1 MPDQPQILEK
11 EQTPEKA
18 PTVNHTH
25 KESVKVIPLKSTK
38 LELEKELES
47 LILRYTNL
55 KSKHEEELCEMEDI
69 NKRLKDLLQYETDLD
84 KSIGELKKLK

>member
-1 MPDQPQILEK
+1 M
-11 EQTPEKA
+11 
-18 PTVNHTH
+18 
-25 KESVKVIPLKSTK
+25 
-38 LELEKELES
+38 LEKELES

-84 KSIGELKKLK
+84 KRIEELKKMN